1 MACRAF
7 QPSAIRD
14 EPKIHQGR
22 GTEQGEQD
30 KPVDDNE
37 NKGDVLIRGL
47 WEKGTDC
54 IIDVRVTDTDAPSY
68 IKTSPVKALETAE
81 RAKKNKHLQAC
92 LDQRRHFSP
101 FVVSVD
107 GSLGKEAKTV
117 LKVLASKMA
126 TKAGKPYSSVMG
138 FVRARFSIAMVRATH
153 ICLRGSRTPTS
164 RMSTRRPLWEDGA
177 GIALLKY

>member
-1 MACRAF
+1 M
-7 QPSAIRD
+7 
-14 EPKIHQGR
+14 
-22 GTEQGEQD
+22 
-30 KPVDDNE
+30 
-37 NKGDVLIRGL
+37 
-47 WEKGTDC
+47 
-54 IIDVRVTDTDAPSY
+54 
-68 IKTSPVKALETAE
+68 KALETAE
-81 RAKKNKHLQAC
+81 RAKKKKHLQAC

-107 GSLGKEAKTV
+107 GLLGKDAKTV

>member
-14 EPKIHQGR
+14 KPKIHQGR
-22 GTEQGEQD
+22 SVGQGEQD

-81 RAKKNKHLQAC
+81 RAKKKKHLQAR
-92 LDQRRHFSP
+92 LDQRRHFP
-101 FVVSVD
+101 
-107 GSLGKEAKTV
+107 L
-117 LKVLASKMA
+117 L
-126 TKAGKPYSSVMG
+126 SS
-138 FVRARFSIAMVRATH
+138 R
-153 ICLRGSRTPTS
+153 
-164 RMSTRRPLWEDGA
+164 
-177 GIALLKY
+177 